1 MKGLI
6 FQKILIRVLLF
17 ICVLSVFSVSVFA
30 AGTSTSPAY
39 PTSTYNYVTGIST
52 AGTVQKSTAT
62 FFDAVTSSFV
72 GIGSILG
79 TIWNKLGTIN
89 TYVSSLPTIQQHTG
103 NISTINTYVQ
113 SSNRILSDISKGVTS
128 IQSSI
133 SGSSG
138 GSSAWDAS
146 KVSTVT
152 SNIKLIEDHTF
163 DMALDSAANKVHIS
177 SLDSKV
183 ATEVTL
189 KTLATESTV
198 SSIKSILS
206 GFNTYLDTISEK
218 TSDLAEVLASEEDKQ
233 LHDNSKSNLDYVN
246 GSFSSNISDTGK
258 FDVAGDAGSSF
269 SSLFASDYSADVAS
283 SLQQALDAGNG
294 FWSSSIYQEINGNA
308 SAISSYSADGD
319 SSLPYDPYES
329 YKRMMA
335 RFGSVG

>member
-1 MKGLI
+1 M
-6 FQKILIRVLLF
+6 
-17 ICVLSVFSVSVFA
+17 
-30 AGTSTSPAY
+30 
-39 PTSTYNYVTGIST
+39 
-52 AGTVQKSTAT
+52 
-62 FFDAVTSSFV
+62 
-72 GIGSILG
+72 
-79 TIWNKLGTIN
+79 
-89 TYVSSLPTIQQHTG
+89 
-103 NISTINTYVQ
+103 Q

-152 SNIKLIEDHTF
+152 SNIKLIEDHTS